1 MKKLVVSLVAFW
13 VSGLF
18 LFGFSQDF
26 GNSSA
31 AFDVEKDSIYIPFEF
46 RGAWL
51 STVESIDWPKVKIH
65 LTRQTKE
72 DGSVESSSEM
82 KARISKER
90 EQQKKDLV
98 GLINAI
104 KRTGCNAV
112 MFQVVSNT
120 DALYPSKILQWAP
133 SLTDIPGEGPGYDPL
148 ALAVKTRWIFQEGK
162 TTSAM

>member
-1 MKKLVVSLVAFW
+1 MKKLVVSLVAFL

-65 LTRQTKE
+65 LTR
-72 DGSVESSSEM
+72 
-82 KARISKER
+82 
-90 EQQKKDLV
+90 
-98 GLINAI
+98 
-104 KRTGCNAV
+104 
-112 MFQVVSNT
+112 
-120 DALYPSKILQWAP
+120 
-133 SLTDIPGEGPGYDPL
+133 
-148 ALAVKTRWIFQEGK
+148 
-162 TTSAM
+162 